1 MRSRAWLGLICLFL
15 LTGISRAGPAPQV
28 DFVPAGTILNVRTTQ
43 PIIADY
49 SHVGMTVR
57 AIVDDPVADAE
68 GRIVIPRGSLAM
80 LEVIGARQSSNLK
93 GRDRITLRVLSL
105 DVRNRTYPVASSYVE
120 LKGPSEGKRA
130 GKKIGVGAGI
140 GAAIGGILGGGAGA
154 AIGATAGGATGA
166 FVAGSGKTHL
176 NVPAESVLQFQL
188 DAPVQIER

>member
-1 MRSRAWLGLICLFL
+1 MRSRAWLGLVCLLL
-15 LTGISRAGPAPQV
+15 LTGISRAGPLSQV
-28 DFVPAGTILNVRTTQ
+28 EVVPAGTILSVRTTQ
-43 PIIADY
+43 PIVADY
-49 SHVGMTVR
+49 SQVGMIIR

-68 GRIVIPRGSLAM
+68 GMIVIPRGSLAT

-105 DVRNRTYPVASSYVE
+105 DVGNQTYPVASSYVE

-140 GAAIGGILGGGAGA
+140 GAVVGGILGGGVGA
-154 AIGATAGGATGA
+154 AIGAGAGGATGA

-176 NVPAESVLQFQL
+176 AVPAESVLQFRL
-188 DAPVQIER
+188 DAPVQIRR